1 MKKIRA
7 EIIDGK
13 FRLHNQYPD
22 LAGIQIIYS
31 GQVYINPTLPEGWAL
46 RAGKNKILIVNF
58 GTNIIQNGSDLF
70 TYEGVLNVRNCYGS
84 TKQMEKVRI
93 TVANKKVVWGN
104 SSMRGMTEKNDTW
117 DSLEHN
123 NISKPK
129 QPKIF
134 GRKYKGQYQKSNVG
148 IVNVPMQKNLHTKGG
163 EYTLN
168 GKDYKGY
175 YHIHTDIGYAMTG
188 KTHSKAS
195 KHLQRGSDKI
205 IKKPQ
210 KMATQ
215 STPRTTRTSS
225 TPSTGGGY

>member
-13 FRLHNQYPD
+13 FRLYNQHPE
-22 LAGIQIIYS
+22 LAGIEITYS
-31 GQVYINPTLPEGWAL
+31 GEVYINPTLPEGWAL

-58 GTNIIQNGSDLF
+58 GTNIIENGSDLF
-70 TYEGVLNVRNCYGS
+70 FYEGVLNVRNCLGA
-84 TKQMEKVRI
+84 TKTGERVQL
-93 TVANKKVVWGN
+93 TVSNKKVLWGD
-104 SSMRGMTEKNDTW
+104 SKMQGMTEKTDTW

-134 GRKYKGQYQKSNVG
+134 GKQYKSQYQKSNVG
-148 IVNVPMQKNLHTKGG
+148 IVNIPMQKNLYTEGG

-168 GKDYKGY
+168 GRDYKGY

-195 KHLQRGSDKI
+195 KYLEKDGDKI
-205 IKKPQ
+205 VGQ
-210 KMATQ
+210 RQ
-215 STPRTTRTSS
+215 RTTSQS
-225 TPSTGGGY
+225 TPSTRGGY